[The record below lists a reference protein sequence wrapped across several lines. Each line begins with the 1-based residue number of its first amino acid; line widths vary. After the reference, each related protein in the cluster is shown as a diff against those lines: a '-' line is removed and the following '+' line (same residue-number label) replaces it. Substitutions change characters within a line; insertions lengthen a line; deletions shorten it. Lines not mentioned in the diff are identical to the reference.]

1 VGQKVERTGLE
12 WLSPLLTNKGKLRD
26 KLRVKEVADM
36 VGCSPAMAYE
46 LCHEGRLETISHGQH
61 MLVLTRSVMIY
72 LWENWSGRHTAH
84 PAQITT
90 FVLLLLGLLPTS
102 ALRAVQLA
110 CEQLIT
116 SRKQAESHLH
126 LEAAKHQPRR
136 ADHPELFGDG
146 LGREA

>member
-12 WLSPLLTNKGKLRD
+12 WLSPLLTSKGRLRD
-26 KLRVKEVADM
+26 KLRVKEVADII
-36 VGCSPAMAYE
+36 GSSPAMAYE
-46 LCHEGRLETISHGQH
+46 LCKDGKLETISHGEHKQ
-61 MLVLTRSVMIY
+61 VLTRSVMVY

-126 LEAAKHQPRR
+126 LHAATHQQRR
-136 ADHPELFGDG
+136 ADHPELFDC
-146 LGREA
+146 